1 MVGVV
6 VLRLVEIGQ
15 NGSGSCD
22 SCVKM
27 VDAEAFEIFDVKVF
41 QHLVARRNIGK
52 SPVVEFKH
60 KVFSH
65 KEIIEFP
72 LQSTFHQ
79 DFFGRKSCQKFVD
92 IFYIPFGYKIF
103 SGGNIQQRQSHA
115 SGSEVEGCQE
125 VVFFARQ
132 HIVTQCHT
140 RGHQFGDAAFHEF
153 FGELGIFELVTDC
166 HTMSSA
172 NEARKIVVERMVWKS
187 CHSNRTRRTFLVAFG
202 EGDAEDL
209 RSHHR
214 IIAIRFVEVATT
226 EEENRIGIRRL
237 HIVKLLHH
245 RGEWFLRH
253 KYIVVYKDLLPC

>member
-1 MVGVV
+1 MPN
-6 VLRLVEIGQ
+6 LEIL
-15 NGSGSCD
+15 D
-22 SCVKM
+22 
-27 VDAEAFEIFDVKVF
+27 IKVF

-60 KVFSH
+60 KVFSS
-65 KEIIEFP
+65 EEVVEFP
-72 LQSTFHQ
+72 LQSTFYQ

-92 IFYIPFGYKIF
+92 IFHISFGYKIF
-103 SGGNIQQRQSHA
+103 SGGDVEQRKSHTC
-115 SGSEVEGCQE
+115 GSEVEGCQE

-132 HIVTQCHT
+132 YVVSERYT
-140 RGHQFGDAAFHEF
+140 RSDQFGDATLHEF
-153 FGELGIFELVTDC
+153 FSEFGIFELVTDC

-172 NEARKIVVERMVWKS
+172 NEARKIVVECMVWKS
-187 CHSNRTRRTFLVAFG
+187 CHGNRTRRTFLVAFG

-226 EEENRIGIRRL
+226 EEENSIGIRRL